1 MRPSPKNVPPGVA
14 HTNDFPGRYFKTDL
28 VGDLAFGSSARSFET
43 NAFKELFKHQRLK
56 SF

>member
-28 VGDLAFGSSARSFET
+28 VGDLAPGSSARSFET
-43 NAFKELFKHQRLK
+43 NAFKELFKHQRFK

>member
-28 VGDLAFGSSARSFET
+28 VGDLAPGSSARSFET
-43 NAFKELFKHQRLK
+43 NAFKELFKHQRCK